1 MAGLPRHGFLI
12 LTEEPRT
19 PMLNFDELEK
29 GFTEEEALAEARRC
43 LKCKN
48 PLCVG
53 GCPIENRIPEIVAAI
68 EARDYRSAIEI
79 INRNSNLAIICA
91 RVCPHNEQCE
101 GACVLS
107 RKGLGIQISKL
118 ERFLAEKEME
128 LALNRLRDKVA
139 VIGSGPAG
147 LSVAAILAKE
157 NYRVTIFEAHSKVG
171 GVLRY
176 GIPEYRL
183 PNEVVDRQI
192 EIVRNLGVRV
202 ETGVVIGEDLTLD
215 QLFAMGYQAIFIG
228 TGTGLSRKLGVAGEE
243 LAGAIQAIYFLE
255 TVALIQDG
263 SLAGRP
269 APVLPG
275 DRVIVVG
282 AGNVAVDAAR
292 TALRLGAAS
301 VSAVD
306 IVPEKERRSSDKE
319 YAEALHEGVTF
330 SFETSVTNIHGEDRV
345 SAVTLQR
352 FARQVAGRESVILPL
367 PGTEAVV
374 PCDKVIIA
382 VGQKP
387 FARIVSTTTGIKTN
401 ERGYLITENE
411 PYYGMTTR
419 AGVFAAGDVVH
430 EPKTVILAMRE
441 GRRVAEAID
450 AFLQRPAGSERAQ
463 NKEGT

>member
-1 MAGLPRHGFLI
+1 
-12 LTEEPRT
+12 
-19 PMLNFDELEK
+19 MLNFDELEK

-43 LKCKN
+43 LKCKT
-48 PLCVG
+48 PLCVK
-53 GCPIENRIPEIVAAI
+53 GCPIDNRIPEIIAAI
-68 EARDYRSAIEI
+68 EQQDYRTAIDI
-79 INRNSNLAIICA
+79 INENSNLAVICA
-91 RVCPHNEQCE
+91 RVCPHNDQCE
-101 GACVLS
+101 GSCVLS
-107 RKGLGIQISKL
+107 RKGEGIRISKL

-128 LALNRLRDKVA
+128 LALNRLRGKVA

-147 LSVAAILAKE
+147 LSVASILAKQ
-157 NYRVTIFEAHSKVG
+157 NYRVTVFEAQSKAG

-183 PNEVVDRQI
+183 PKEVVDKQI
-192 EIVRNLGVRV
+192 EIVRNLGVRM

-228 TGTGLSRKLGVAGEE
+228 TGTGLAKKLGVEGEQ
-243 LAGAIQAIYFLE
+243 LTGAMQAIYFLE
-255 TVALIQDG
+255 TVTLIQDG
-263 SLAGRP
+263 SLTGRP
-269 APVLPG
+269 YPVLPG
-275 DRVIVVG
+275 DRVVVVG

-301 VSAVD
+301 VLAVD
-306 IVPEKERRSSDKE
+306 IVPEKERRASDKE

-330 SFETSVTNIHGEDRV
+330 QFETSVTKIHGEEV
-345 SAVTLQR
+345 VTGVTLQR
-352 FARQVAGRESVILPL
+352 FSRHVVGRESIIVPQ
-367 PGTEAVV
+367 PGTEQLV

-401 ERGYLITENE
+401 DKGYVITETE
-411 PYYGMTTR
+411 PFYGMTTR

-430 EPKTVILAMRE
+430 EPQTVILAMRE

-450 AFLQRPAGSERAQ
+450 AFLQQPV
-463 NKEGT
+463 